1 MFLKDILTRPER
13 SEAGQGD
20 EWRVLQIANWLFVPT
35 PMLVSLFLNDAMP
48 WWLMG
53 GLGAAFGALAYF
65 AKFLKSD
72 TRDFMISF
80 SFVAHCVLFTM
91 SFVGHPWQI
100 DSHMLF
106 FASLA
111 IVSTLY
117 NPQALLFATVLV
129 AVHHLSFSFLLP
141 QMVYPAGSS
150 AENLSR
156 TLMHAVIVVVE
167 TGVLL
172 VGQLKRIQADREVVA
187 QGKAAKDQAMA
198 AEEAQA
204 RSQEAER
211 DAFEVVQ
218 VFGDHLGR
226 MARGDLSC
234 KIHATFPEAYVRVK
248 EDFNS
253 LADTLGNRIGAAQET
268 ALDFRSQAGEVAG
281 AVDSLSGRTES
292 QAATLTETTAALQEL
307 SSSVQKS
314 AEDSGAASDRARGA
328 QTDAENSG
336 DVMKAAVEAMAG
348 IQASS
353 QEISTIIDVIEDISF
368 QTNLLALN
376 AGVEAARAGESGRG
390 FAVVAAEVRALAQRT
405 ADAAN
410 QVKGLIG
417 TSAGQVQEGSDL
429 VNEAGQALQSIVQRV
444 TETSEL
450 IDGISGTSREQASA
464 LKEMAEALGLLDNA
478 TQTNAAMVE
487 EMTAMSARMDNQS
500 RDLTEVLAHFESGSS
515 STQKPP
521 LASVA

>member
-1 MFLKDILTRPER
+1 
-13 SEAGQGD
+13 
-20 EWRVLQIANWLFVPT
+20 
-35 PMLVSLFLNDAMP
+35 
-48 WWLMG
+48 MG
-53 GLGAAFGALAYF
+53 ALGAVFGAMAYF
-65 AKFLKSD
+65 AQFLKSD

-91 SFVGHPWQI
+91 CFVGHPWQI

-111 IVSTLY
+111 IISTLY

-141 QMVYPAGSS
+141 QMFYPFGTS

-156 TLMHAVIVVVE
+156 TVLHAVIVLVE

-172 VGQLKRIQADREVVA
+172 ISQLKRIQADREVVA
-187 QGKAAKDQAMA
+187 QGEAARDQAVV
-198 AEEAQA
+198 AEAAQA
-204 RSQEAER
+204 QATER

-218 VFGDHLGR
+218 IFGDHLGR

-234 KIHATFPEAYVRVK
+234 KINAHFPDAYVRVK

-253 LADTLGNRIGAAQET
+253 LADTLGNRIGTAQDT

-281 AVDSLSGRTES
+281 AVESLSGRTES

-307 SSSVQKS
+307 SNSVQKS
-314 AEDSGAASDRARGA
+314 AEDSGAASERARGA
-328 QTDAENSG
+328 QMDAENSG
-336 DVMKAAVEAMAG
+336 GVMKAAVEAMAG
-348 IQASS
+348 IEASS
-353 QEISTIIDVIEDISF
+353 QEISAIIDVIEDISF
-368 QTNLLALN
+368 QTYLLALN
-376 AGVEAARAGESGRG
+376 AGVEAARAGESGSG

-417 TSAGQVQEGSDL
+417 TSAGQVRDGSDL

-464 LKEMAEALGLLDNA
+464 LKEMAEALGLLDNV
-478 TQTNAAMVE
+478 TQTNAAMLE
-487 EMTAMSARMDNQS
+487 EMTAMSTRMDNQS
-500 RDLTEVLAHFESGSS
+500 RDLTEVLGHFESGESRS
-515 STQKPP
+515 QPP